1 MKSYDNLEIEQKIY
15 SGINEDGLDAWS
27 MKINGLN
34 NEGDLTNLV
43 IVELAGLPLDE
54 EMDIKVIYRS
64 YHLKKLAIVE
74 KLIEEA
80 SSKLEEVVS
89 AYVEKER
96 NK

>member
-1 MKSYDNLEIEQKIY
+1 MKSYNNLEIEQKIY

-34 NEGDLTNLV
+34 NEGDSTNLV
-43 IVELAGLPLDE
+43 IVELAGFPLNDE
-54 EMDIKVIYRS
+54 MEIKAIYRS
-64 YHLKKLAIVE
+64 YHLKKLATIE

-80 SSKLEEVVS
+80 SLKLKEVVS